1 MAVIMMPLQ
10 ASRFGVISSPLILL
24 AALQEHLQ
32 IESFS
37 ENWSKFL
44 KMSKTNEC
52 TAVLQNSV
60 LLPSVYKD
68 RQK

>member
-1 MAVIMMPLQ
+1 MKMPSNPLKPPCAAMAVIMMPLQ

-37 ENWSKFL
+37 EN
-44 KMSKTNEC
+44 
-52 TAVLQNSV
+52 
-60 LLPSVYKD
+60 
-68 RQK
+68 